1 MFRLIELSYT
11 NDKEAQAIYPFETK
25 DALEGEYE
33 SKLGTNMEANI
44 DCILIGLDN
53 IGTVL
58 FSAKVGEH
66 EFSPRLYE
74 AKYLNE
80 EVVDL
85 AKYDTVELTSAKF
98 HRKKGAAIKNT
109 DCRQEILVAFD
120 GNGGVFENCHW
131 VRTIEPQFTTETE

>member
-33 SKLGTNMEANI
+33 SKLGTNMEANVE
-44 DCILIGLDN
+44 CILIGLDN
-53 IGTVL
+53 IGTVI

-85 AKYDTVELTSAKF
+85 AKYDTVELTRAKF
-98 HRKKGAAIKNT
+98 HRKKGAAIKDDT
-109 DCRQEILVAFD
+109 CRQEVLVAFD
-120 GNGGVFENCHW
+120 GNASVFEYCHW
-131 VRTIEPQFTTETE
+131 VRSVEPEITTEAE

>member
-1 MFRLIELSYT
+1 MYRLIELTYSD
-11 NDKEAQAIYPFETK
+11 NKEEQAIYPFKTN

-33 SKLGTNMEANI
+33 SKLGTNMESNI

-74 AKYLNE
+74 AKYTTDE
-80 EVVDL
+80 AIDL
-85 AKYDTVELTSAKF
+85 AKYDTVELASARF
-98 HRKKGAAIKNT
+98 HKKKGTAIKDNT
-109 DCRQEILVAFD
+109 CKQKVLVAFD
-120 GNGGVFENCHW
+120 GNGSVFESCHW
-131 VRTIEPQFTTETE
+131 VRTIEPTT

>member
-33 SKLGTNMEANI
+33 DKLGTNMLANT
-44 DCILIGLDN
+44 DCILIGVDN

-58 FSAKVGEH
+58 FSAKTGEH

-74 AKYLNE
+74 AKYTTE
-80 EVVDL
+80 EAVDL
-85 AKYDTVELTSAKF
+85 SKQDTVETASGRF
-98 HRKKGAAIKNT
+98 HKKKGAAIKSA
-109 DCRQEILVAFD
+109 DCKQEVLLAFD
-120 GNGGVFENCHW
+120 GNASVFEYCHW
-131 VRTIEPQFTTETE
+131 VRTAEV

>member
-11 NDKEAQAIYPFETK
+11 NEKESQAIYPFETK

-44 DCILIGLDN
+44 DSILIGVDN
-53 IGTVL
+53 IGAVL

-74 AKYLNE
+74 AKYTTDE
-80 EVVDL
+80 AVDL
-85 AKYDTVELTSAKF
+85 AKYDTVELTSARF
-98 HRKKGAAIKNT
+98 HKKKGAAIKDDT
-109 DCRQEILVAFD
+109 CRQEVLVAFD
-120 GNGGVFENCHW
+120 GNASVFEYCHW
-131 VRTIEPQFTTETE
+131 VRSYEPII

>member
-1 MFRLIELSYT
+1 MYRLIELSYAS
-11 NDKEAQAIYPFETK
+11 DKESQALYPFETK

-33 SKLGTNMEANI
+33 DKLGTNMLANL
-44 DCILIGLDN
+44 DCLLIGLDN

-74 AKYLNE
+74 AKYTSE

-85 AKYDTVELTSAKF
+85 SKQDTVKIASGRF
-98 HRKKGAAIKNT
+98 HKKKGAAIKSV
-109 DCRQEILVAFD
+109 DCKQEVLVAFD
-120 GNGGVFENCHW
+120 GNANVFESCHW
-131 VRTIEPQFTTETE
+131 VRTIEPTE